1 MSTFIKRHLQQTRSS
16 HFSLLWLTRSE
27 IWVLLI
33 WNVWF
38 PPPPV
43 NNYCIITLLCLA
55 FRLTIINRCTQ
66 TVFMQIYYV
75 RIREWVRRVVKLN
88 RRAIYFSNSFLKN
101 NALPNVR
108 IAVLRTSSSRWCW
121 KWNVTPYESKR

>member
-1 MSTFIKRHLQQTRSS
+1 MSATYLKMFGS
-16 HFSLLWLTRSE
+16 
-27 IWVLLI
+27 
-33 WNVWF
+33 
-38 PPPPV
+38 PV
-43 NNYCIITLLCLA
+43 NNYCIITFPCLA
-55 FRLTIINRCTQ
+55 FRLKIINRYTQ

-108 IAVLRTSSSRWCW
+108 IADIVFSVML
-121 KWNVTPYESKR
+121 KMKRYTVRI